1 MLKMAII
8 LDSNRGP
15 QNALFLLSTG
25 TIIATNTV
33 FTAFLLLRVT
43 GVPMVEKAGW
53 KKWSGDSDYVAYMEK
68 TSCLIPWPT
77 ASKEGCIKVTAA
89 AKNQ

>member
-1 MLKMAII
+1 MGKIARKKGREGYKRMKSIINMLKMAII

-33 FTAFLLLRVT
+33 LSLRMLVT
-43 GVPMVEKAGW
+43 VM
-53 KKWSGDSDYVAYMEK
+53 
-68 TSCLIPWPT
+68 TT
-77 ASKEGCIKVTAA
+77 
-89 AKNQ
+89 